1 MMTEILIPINDD
13 ERAKVLA
20 AINGLNSIEHVT
32 YMSLQAIADRAG
44 LKITKV
50 RHIIENLMQTQ
61 LIKRYNVSEKQ
72 VRPRYYYVLTDAAN
86 NFLHELESKCG
97 AGVNTV

>member
-1 MMTEILIPINDD
+1 MAEITIPINDD

-20 AINGLNSIEHVT
+20 AINDLNSIEHVA
-32 YMSLQAIADRAG
+32 YMSLQAISDRAG

-50 RHIIENLMQTQ
+50 RHIIENLMMTQ

-86 NFLHELESKCG
+86 DFLRKLESKMR
-97 AGVNTV
+97 

>member
-1 MMTEILIPINDD
+1 MAEILISINDT

-20 AINGLNSIEHVT
+20 AINGLNCIEHVT

-44 LKITKV
+44 LKTTKV
-50 RHIIENLMQTQ
+50 RHIIENLMTQQ
-61 LIKRYNVSEKQ
+61 LITRYNVSEKQ

-86 NFLHELESKCG
+86 DFLHKLESKMR
-97 AGVNTV
+97 